1 MRQCTLS
8 AYATFVLHRYADV
21 LVLAKM
27 QNTSQLSLMVAAG
40 GTGGDLFPVLSII
53 ERVRTLCAEAMRV
66 DVAVV
71 GNPNRIEGRIIPAQ
85 GYRFIPVPMR
95 GYYGLRSWRTYGMLW
110 RLPISLARV
119 WRVARRMKPHVAVL
133 AGTYLSVPL
142 GIVARL
148 AGIPIVLVEIN
159 AAPGKVNRLLARWAW
174 RILVSYPECA
184 AHFSAAV
191 QSRIVVTGT
200 PVRSTLYSLP
210 EVTTARQQ
218 FGFDPAR
225 PVLLVLGGSLGA
237 RSINRA
243 MERYAEQ
250 ICAQGWQILWQTGEQ
265 DQSSAPQM
273 PAIRR
278 VPFIDDMAA
287 AYAACE
293 LVISRAGGST
303 VAELAITQRPAILV
317 PYPHAANKEQHKNA
331 ALLAARGGAVV
342 CEDSQLSDR
351 LWDCLLPLLRD
362 AELRRQM
369 ARALGR
375 DGRPDA
381 ASAAAQ
387 IVLELATR

>member
-1 MRQCTLS
+1 
-8 AYATFVLHRYADV
+8 
-21 LVLAKM
+21 
-27 QNTSQLSLMVAAG
+27 
-40 GTGGDLFPVLSII
+40 
-53 ERVRTLCAEAMRV
+53 
-66 DVAVV
+66 
-71 GNPNRIEGRIIPAQ
+71 
-85 GYRFIPVPMR
+85 
-95 GYYGLRSWRTYGMLW
+95 
-110 RLPISLARV
+110 
-119 WRVARRMKPHVAVL
+119 
-133 AGTYLSVPL
+133 
-142 GIVARL
+142 
-148 AGIPIVLVEIN
+148 
-159 AAPGKVNRLLARWAW
+159 
-174 RILVSYPECA
+174 
-184 AHFSAAV
+184 
-191 QSRIVVTGT
+191 
-200 PVRSTLYSLP
+200 
-210 EVTTARQQ
+210 
-218 FGFDPAR
+218 
-225 PVLLVLGGSLGA
+225 VLGGSLGA
-237 RSINRA
+237 RSINSA

-265 DQSSAPQM
+265 DQSRAPQM

-317 PYPHAANKEQHKNA
+317 PYPHAANQEQHKNA